1 MNHKS
6 NVGKVEGK
14 LLFRNIFFFI
24 IIIALIFILA
34 GRIDYWQ
41 GWLYIGLNII
51 FIALNYLLISPELI
65 QERLKPEKGT
75 KRWDKVYYALN
86 IPLYFAILI
95 ISALDAGRFRWEPH
109 ISIYI
114 VIFAASLYIIGQIIM
129 LWAKRENK
137 FFSSVVRIQKDRG
150 QIVCKEGPYK
160 FIRHPGYLGGIIY
173 TIATPFVLASF
184 WGLIPVLISVI
195 TLFIRTYLED
205 KTLQAELEG
214 YKDYTKE
221 VKYRIL
227 PGIW

>member
-1 MNHKS
+1 
-6 NVGKVEGK
+6 VGKVEGK